1 MGNSFADQI
10 GIATQVPRPVA
21 IVSNNTNSSDREVRI
36 GNRRYYVRNEGAQRY
51 CEGISSKRIGRTVF
65 VWNIEAFSKKHTVR
79 RMTVED
85 TDIIYGLCVGNP
97 LYYEYC
103 PPFVTRESIGED
115 LAALPPNT
123 CKEQKYYVGFFDS
136 EKLLAVMD
144 IIDGYP
150 QRGIA
155 FIGFFMMEESVQGRG
170 TGSEIITEIVDYLE
184 QEGYTAVRLAWV
196 MGNPQ
201 AEHFWRKNGFEV
213 IKETSG
219 TDGSRLMLAERKCGQ
234 EE

>member
-1 MGNSFADQI
+1 ME
-10 GIATQVPRPVA
+10 
-21 IVSNNTNSSDREVRI
+21 IVSNNTNSSDREVRT
-36 GNRRYYVRNEGAQRY
+36 GNRRFCVGNEGARHY
-51 CEGISSKRIGRTVF
+51 YERISSKRIRRTVF
-65 VWNIEAFSKKHTVR
+65 VWNIEAFSEKHTVR

-115 LAALPPNT
+115 LTALPPNT
-123 CKEQKYYVGFFDS
+123 SEEQKHYVGFFDS

-150 QRGIA
+150 GKGIA
-155 FIGFFMMEESVQGRG
+155 FIGFFMVEEGEQGKG
-170 TGSEIITEIVDYLE
+170 TGSEIITEVVDYLE
-184 QEGYTAVRLAWV
+184 KEGYTAVRLAWV

-201 AEHFWRKNGFEV
+201 AEHFWRKNGFKV